1 MLHDMRSVFLAM
13 FLVVASPGVGHADD
27 TAPILLVHGGA
38 GNISRDELSSE
49 REAEFRAALAAAL
62 EAGYAVLEQ
71 GGTAVDAVT
80 AAIVPMEDDELF
92 NAGRGAVF
100 THEARNEMD
109 ASIMDGSTRSAGAVA
124 AVRLIKNP
132 ILLAREVMDN
142 SPHVMLVGAGAEEF
156 AIERRLEL
164 RPPSYFR
171 SERRWRQLLERLD
184 VEASAPRPG
193 QFGTVGAVALDRHGH
208 LAAGTSTGGL
218 TDKRTGRVGD
228 SPIIGA
234 GTYADDASCAVSA
247 TGQGEYFIRA
257 VVAYDICARIRY
269 LGESPAESARVVL
282 MKELVAMGG
291 DGGVIVL
298 DSLGRH
304 GFIFNTGGMY
314 RGVIESRGRARVA
327 IFGDEEI

>member
-1 MLHDMRSVFLAM
+1 MLHNIRSVF
-13 FLVVASPGVGHADD
+13 VAALLIVAPFGDGHAE
-27 TAPILLVHGGA
+27 TAPILLIHGGA
-38 GNISRDELSSE
+38 GNISRDELPAE
-49 REAEFRAALAAAL
+49 REAEYRAALAAAL
-62 EAGYAVLEQ
+62 EAGFAILDR
-71 GGTAVDAVT
+71 GGSALDAVT

-109 ASIMDGSTRSAGAVA
+109 ASIMDGNTRAAGAVA
-124 AVRLIKNP
+124 AVRLVKNP
-132 ILLAREVMDN
+132 ILLAREVMEN
-142 SPHVMLVGAGAEEF
+142 SPHVMLVGTGAEEF
-156 AIERRLEL
+156 AIERHLEL

-171 SERRWRQLLERLD
+171 TERRWQQLLKRLD
-184 VEASAPRPG
+184 LEASSPRAG

-234 GTYADDASCAVSA
+234 GTYADDAGCAVSA

-269 LGESPAESARVVL
+269 LGESPLESAKEVL
-282 MKELVAMGG
+282 MRELIAMGG

-298 DSLGRH
+298 DGLGRR
-304 GFIFNTGGMY
+304 GFVFNTGGMY
-314 RGVIESRGRARVA
+314 RGVIDSRGNPRVA